1 MKIDDLVDK
10 PLREVLEEYCVVFSP
25 ECDYY
30 YGITKWE
37 DANSIYEEFDLEEEY
52 CFNGDYLIPLSYG
65 FEEGENILSLKDLKQ
80 IMAKLGVAK
89 KQSCPL
95 CGSDNY
101 HFDYNKMD
109 MLCNECGY
117 EGEAEYE
124 KLTKECE

>member
-1 MKIDDLVDK
+1 MKIDDLLDK

-101 HFDYNKMD
+101 HFDYNKTD

-124 KLTKECE
+124 ELTEECE

>member
-1 MKIDDLVDK
+1 MKIDDLLDK

>member
-1 MKIDDLVDK
+1 MKIDDLLDK

-124 KLTKECE
+124 KLIEECE

>member
-1 MKIDDLVDK
+1 MKIDDLLDK

-65 FEEGENILSLKDLKQ
+65 FEEGENILSLKDLK
-80 IMAKLGVAK
+80 
-89 KQSCPL
+89 
-95 CGSDNY
+95 
-101 HFDYNKMD
+101 
-109 MLCNECGY
+109 
-117 EGEAEYE
+117 
-124 KLTKECE
+124 